1 MAEWTRESLIS
12 HFGYNSQ
19 LINLNDLVDIWNI
32 IGTSY
37 IIKFPYLILA
47 DGLIEKIDDHISS
60 NNIRFT
66 RKWYQYKTKNSNHF
80 NNIISVSDYN
90 QLVKQQQI
98 EAEQQ
103 KIREE
108 ERERKNQLNLSKDL
122 ETLAALKESYQ
133 SSWIDS
139 KWINSI
145 IGTYDNPFAEYY
157 WTLITKD
164 RYKVIDWKG
173 NVIIREDVYKAIEN
187 DNTFKT
193 YSGKNFLTR
202 SFKNKKGYAAYIKGT
217 YPYLTHDE
225 SGWGVY
231 GIYYTEDEEPELI
244 YIGMTGRGFKTRWEE
259 HYNIFQG
266 NSKPEAGMI
275 LYQQNLDANKISFG
289 KLIDVKELNYEGTI
303 TTRDVEAMELAL
315 ISIYQPKYN
324 VMGRSKPYV
333 L

>member
-1 MAEWTRESLIS
+1 MNIQNTELV
-12 HFGYNSQ
+12 Q
-19 LINLNDLVDIWNI
+19 NLL
-32 IGTSY
+32 
-37 IIKFPYLILA
+37 
-47 DGLIEKIDDHISS
+47 E
-60 NNIRFT
+60 
-66 RKWYQYKTKNSNHF
+66 
-80 NNIISVSDYN
+80 
-90 QLVKQQQI
+90 
-98 EAEQQ
+98 
-103 KIREE
+103 
-108 ERERKNQLNLSKDL
+108 DL
-122 ETLAALKESYQ
+122 ETLKE
-133 SSWIDS
+133 
-139 KWINSI
+139 
-145 IGTYDNPFAEYY
+145 F
-157 WTLITKD
+157 KD
-164 RYKVIDWKG
+164 GVI
-173 NVIIREDVYKAIEN
+173 ELAIEVK
-187 DNTFKT
+187 DD
-193 YSGKNFLTR
+193 YLTTISEALE

-266 NSKPEAGMI
+266 NSKPEAGMV